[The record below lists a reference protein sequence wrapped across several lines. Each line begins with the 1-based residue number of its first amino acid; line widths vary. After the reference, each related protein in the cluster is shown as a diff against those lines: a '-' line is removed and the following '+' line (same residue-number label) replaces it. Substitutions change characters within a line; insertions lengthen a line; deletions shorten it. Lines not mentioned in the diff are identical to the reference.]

1 MSIDILQYPT
11 DLPTIISYVIIGAVV
26 IGILVGLIF
35 LIVWVRSIVVVPPNQ
50 AHVVVSKS
58 KKNLYDGQGRYMYFK
73 LLHRRIII
81 PKEVLDVDIPDIRL
95 HDMNNLPF
103 VVKISC
109 KVRVKDSYK
118 AAETLGNNVY
128 QGLRRIVDDTV
139 QSSARTTCMQKEIL
153 SIMRE
158 REEIEESI
166 YKSLTSSFMKLG
178 LEPIIFDIKDI
189 EDAEGSDV
197 IKNLERVKSAE
208 LNKDARIAEAT
219 QMALAEKVEAEK
231 HKDAKVVQEHM
242 MLKEK
247 EAEIAKEK
255 FVADETQELV
265 TKRMIVKE
273 LEIKRAAEIEREKE
287 VVLANAKAEAVK
299 IQAEGEA
306 EAVRMKAEAEA
317 SGIRAKAKALEE
329 YQKAGEKGFKMKS
342 LELIIDGMV
351 QSSREMAEGLKH
363 NSKIIMMGNGGEQ
376 GGGSLSGLIPLVE
389 FLKETGIIQDVMSE
403 VSKGR
408 KNTTT

>member
-1 MSIDILQYPT
+1 MSVGILQTLDPFT
-11 DLPTIISYVIIGAVV
+11 LFWTVVGWIIAGIVIGVIIFV
-26 IGILVGLIF
+26 
-35 LIVWVRSIVVVPPNQ
+35 IVWLRSIVVVPPNQ

-58 KKNLYDGQGRYMYFK
+58 KKRIYDGMGRYMYFK

-109 KVRVKDSYK
+109 KVKVKDPFK

-139 QSSARTTCMQKEIL
+139 QSSARTVCMQKEIL

-158 REEIEESI
+158 REVIEEAI
-166 YKSLTSSFMKLG
+166 YSSLTSSFMKLG

-189 EDAEGSDV
+189 EDAENSDV

-208 LNKDARIAEAT
+208 LHKDARIAEAT
-219 QMALAEKVEAEK
+219 QIALAEKVEAEK
-231 HKDAKVVQEHM
+231 HKDAKVVQENM

-247 EAEIAKEK
+247 EAEIGKEK

-265 TKRMIVKE
+265 TKRMMVKE

-287 VVLANAKAEAVK
+287 VVLANAKAEAVR
-299 IQAEGEA
+299 IEAEGEA
-306 EAVRMKAEAEA
+306 EAIRLKAEAEA
-317 SGIRAKAKALEE
+317 AGIRAKAKALEE

-342 LELIIDGMV
+342 LELIVDGMV
-351 QSSREMAEGLKH
+351 QSSKEMAEGLKQ
-363 NSKIIMMGNGGEQ
+363 NSKLIMMG
-376 GGGSLSGLIPLVE
+376 GGGDGSGNSLTGLIPLVE
-389 FLKETGIIQDVMSE
+389 FLKETGIIKDVMSE
-403 VSKGR
+403 ASKGR
-408 KNTTT
+408 KTANKA

>member
-1 MSIDILQYPT
+1 MSVKILQVIDPA
-11 DLPTIISYVIIGAVV
+11 TIVSYIVIAAVV
-26 IGILVGLIF
+26 IGILAGLIF

-73 LLHRRIII
+73 LLHQRIII

-109 KVRVKDSYK
+109 KVKVKDPFK

-139 QSSARTTCMQKEIL
+139 QSSARTVCMQRQIL
-153 SIMRE
+153 QIMRE
-158 REEIEESI
+158 RENIEENI
-166 YKSLTSSFMKLG
+166 YSSLTSSFMKLG

-197 IKNLERVKSAE
+197 IRNLERVKSAE
-208 LNKDARIAEAT
+208 LSKDARIAEAT
-219 QMALAEKVEAEK
+219 QVALAEKVEAEK
-231 HKDAKVVQEHM
+231 HKDAKVMQENM

-247 EAEIAKEK
+247 EAEIEKEK
-255 FVADETQELV
+255 FVAEETKELV
-265 TKRMIVKE
+265 TRRMAVKE

-287 VVLANAKAEAVK
+287 IVLANAKAEAVK
-299 IQAEGEA
+299 IEAEGEA
-306 EAVRMKAEAEA
+306 EAIRMKAEADA
-317 SGIRAKAKALEE
+317 AGIRAKAKALEE

-342 LELIIDGMV
+342 LEIIVDGMV
-351 QSSREMAEGLKH
+351 QSSKDMAEGLKQ
-363 NSKIIMMGNGGEQ
+363 NSKIIMLGGGE
-376 GGGSLSGLIPLVE
+376 GGNNSLTGLIPLVE
-389 FLKETGIIQDVMSE
+389 FLKETGIIQDIMAE
-403 VSKGR
+403 ISKG
-408 KNTTT
+408 KKSST